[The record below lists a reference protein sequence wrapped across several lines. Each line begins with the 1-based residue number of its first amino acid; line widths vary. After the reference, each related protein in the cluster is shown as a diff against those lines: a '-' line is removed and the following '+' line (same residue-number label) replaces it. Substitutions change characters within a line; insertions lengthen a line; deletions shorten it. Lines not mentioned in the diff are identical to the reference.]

1 MLAYTFQNFFF
12 FLDKRFE
19 SFRLKADTFLSKEA
33 KP

>member
-1 MLAYTFQNFFF
+1 MLAYTFQNFF